1 MTTGSPA
8 AADAAELVERLRPF
22 VAEALPELSSL
33 SSARRLTGGL
43 SCLTYLVGGDGWE
56 AILRRPPRG
65 APPQHDFAREFRVL
79 ERMSSA
85 TSIPV
90 PRPLLLWEDPS
101 VIGAPFFLMDRVEG
115 VVLGRD
121 TAPALRAQLD
131 GAQVGTL
138 LVEVLAD
145 LARVPPEVLPSRKA
159 ESGYLERQLGLF
171 RRLWDAN
178 KTREVPEVEE
188 LAAWLESHRPTTQR
202 LSAVHGDFK
211 IDNVMFVPGG
221 EPGIAA
227 ILDWELA
234 AAGDPLVDL
243 GWLLFF
249 LTLDAQ
255 DELELGDHAIRAGT
269 AFPARGELADRY
281 ASRTGLDLAELP
293 WYVALSG
300 FKLAAIME
308 GSYRRYLEGDRDYPQ
323 FAALEHAVVRW
334 ARRGLRAARSEL
346 AL

>member
-1 MTTGSPA
+1 VTIGSAA
-8 AADAAELVERLRPF
+8 AADAAELVEQLRPF
-22 VAEALPELSSL
+22 VAEALPELSRL

-43 SCLTYLVGGDGWE
+43 SCLTYVVGGDGWE

-65 APPQHDFAREFRVL
+65 APPQHDFAREFRIL

-85 TSIPV
+85 TTIPV
-90 PRPLLLWEDPS
+90 PRPLLLCEDQS

-115 VVLGRD
+115 VVLGPA
-121 TAPALRAQLD
+121 TPSALRAQLD
-131 GAQVGTL
+131 GAQLGTL

-159 ESGYLERQLGLF
+159 QSGYLERQLRLF

-188 LAAWLESHRPTTQR
+188 LAMWLESHRPKTQR

-211 IDNVMFVPGG
+211 IDNVMFAPGS
-221 EPGIAA
+221 EPRIAA

-234 AAGDPLVDL
+234 TAGDPLVDL

-269 AFPARGELADRY
+269 AFPARGVLADLY
-281 ASRTGLDLAELP
+281 AAGTGLDIGELR

-308 GSYRRYLEGDRDYPQ
+308 GSYRRYLEGNRDYPQ
-323 FAALEHAVVRW
+323 FAGLEHAVVHW
-334 ARRGLRAARSEL
+334 ARRGLRAVRFEL